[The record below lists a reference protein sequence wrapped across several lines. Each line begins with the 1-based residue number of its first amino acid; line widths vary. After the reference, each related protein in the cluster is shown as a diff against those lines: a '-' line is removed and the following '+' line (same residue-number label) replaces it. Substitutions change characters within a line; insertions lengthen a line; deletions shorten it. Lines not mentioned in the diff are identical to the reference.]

1 MERKSNLELLRIV
14 SMIMIILHHYADHGG
29 FVFADGEITGNRI
42 ILQSIHL
49 FGKMGICVFVLI
61 TGYFMV
67 EASFRWKKVLK
78 LVLEVQFYS
87 WICFGVAVLSE
98 GVEFTW
104 QRLFMTAF
112 PVTTSLYWFVT
123 TYIILYILSPYL
135 NILIHHLTKKQH
147 LELILFLLV
156 IWSIIPTLFQ
166 IDLNYSQLGWFVLL
180 YLTAAFLRLYP
191 DEKWLERFGKLRYF
205 FVCYGFVLLTVL
217 ILDLFEYLIPEF
229 SVDMEYFG
237 GQNKITTYLCALTLF
252 MAFENMKIK
261 GSRFINELASTT
273 FGIYLLHDNTFI
285 SRVLWT
291 EWLNTDA
298 LVKSPWL
305 LVHLLAAAG
314 CVFCVCAVIDYGRKR
329 LLEIPF
335 LSRFL

>member
-29 FVFADGEITGNRI
+29 FVFADGEITTNRI

-78 LVLEVQFYS
+78 LILEVQFYS
-87 WICFGVAVLSE
+87 WICFGVTVLS
-98 GVEFTW
+98 GGIEFTW

-123 TYIILYILSPYL
+123 TYLILYILSPFL
-135 NILIHHLTKKQH
+135 NILIHHLTKRQH
-147 LELILFLLV
+147 LQLILILLT
-156 IWSIIPTLFQ
+156 IWSIIPTLLQ
-166 IDLNYSQLGWFVLL
+166 VDLSYSQLGWFALL

-191 DEKWLERFGKLRYF
+191 DEKWLARLKGLRSF

-217 ILDLFEYLIPEF
+217 ILDVFEYMIPGF
-229 SVDMEYFG
+229 SVNMEYFG

-252 MAFENMKIK
+252 MAFVNMEIK
-261 GSRFINELASTT
+261 SSRFINEIASTT
-273 FGIYLLHDNTFI
+273 FGVYLLHDNAFI
-285 SRVLWT
+285 SQVLWT
-291 EWLNTDA
+291 EWLDTDA

-305 LVHLLAAAG
+305 SVHLVVAAG
-314 CVFCVCAVIDYGRKR
+314 CIFCVCVAIDYGRKR
-329 LLEIPF
+329 LVEIPLLRR
-335 LSRFL
+335 LS